1 MFKII
6 FCGTATIVGPAAGD
20 QMPYLPEHRERT
32 RERIVHSAQVLFNR
46 HGFDAVS
53 IDGIM
58 ANAGLTRG
66 GFYRHFRKK
75 SDLYAEAIALALHE
89 APVNRLPGVNVDFE
103 AADAARQVIRAYLSR
118 EHFDNVDAS
127 CPLVGVPSDVARGDP
142 AVKRVFENV
151 FKEMVDLFLKS
162 LRRDHAPGRQRALV
176 MAGICVGGMVV
187 ARGLADR
194 KFADS
199 LRAAAMTFALELGG
213 WSRARKKG
221 QPQ

>member
-1 MFKII
+1 
-6 FCGTATIVGPAAGD
+6 
-20 QMPYLPEHRERT
+20 MPYLPEHRERI
-32 RERIVHSAQVLFNR
+32 RERIIRSSQVLFNR
-46 HGFDAVS
+46 HGFEAVS
-53 IDGIM
+53 IDEIM

-89 APVNRLPGVNVDFE
+89 APVNRLPGVSVDFE
-103 AADAARQVIRAYLSR
+103 AADAAQQVIRAYLSR

-142 AVKRVFENV
+142 AVKRVFEDV
-151 FKEMVDLFLKS
+151 FRGMVDLFYKS
-162 LRRDHAPGRQRALV
+162 LRRDHAPSRQRALV

-194 KFADS
+194 RLADS
-199 LRAAAMTFALELGG
+199 LLAAATAFALGLGG
-213 WSRARKKG
+213 WSRSGKKRSTR
-221 QPQ
+221 

>member
-1 MFKII
+1 
-6 FCGTATIVGPAAGD
+6 
-20 QMPYLPEHRERT
+20 MPYPPEHRERT
-32 RERIVHSAQVLFNR
+32 RERIIRSAQVLFNR
-46 HGFDAVS
+46 HGFDGVS

-66 GFYRHFRKK
+66 GFYKYFAKK
-75 SDLYAEAIALALHE
+75 SDLYAEAIALALRE
-89 APVNRLPGVNVDFE
+89 PPVGRWPGVSVDFA

-118 EHFDNVDAS
+118 EHFENVDTS

-142 AVKRVFENV
+142 AVKRVFEEV
-151 FKEMVDLFLKS
+151 FKGMVDLFRKS
-162 LRRDHAPGRQRALV
+162 LLRDDARQRALV

-199 LRAAAMTFALELGG
+199 LRKAAMAFALDLGG
-213 WSRARKKG
+213 WS
-221 QPQ
+221 